1 MKKIEIELKGTSPL
15 LMHNIEGADLTGG
28 SKRKLATYD
37 NKIEA
42 EKSAYWMKNGN
53 GDKTLCVP
61 CRCLYGC
68 ILKSASYFKVKNR
81 SVKPV
86 IAGSLRIEP
95 EEVSLG
101 TNKYEIDIQSVVIQG
116 ARILRAR
123 PKLKDWKLNFDII
136 YNEDY
141 IADPKMIKEILDDA
155 GVKVGLLDFRPA
167 TGGRFGTFEV
177 SKFNP
182 VS

>member
-1 MKKIEIELKGTSPL
+1 MKKIEVELEGTSPL
-15 LMHNIEGADLTGG
+15 LMHNIQGADLQGG

-37 NKIEA
+37 DKVEA
-42 EKSAYWMKNGN
+42 EKSAYRMTSGN

-86 IAGSLRIEP
+86 IAGALRIEP

-101 TNKYEIDIQSVVIQG
+101 TDKYEIDIQSVVIQG

-123 PKLKDWKLNFDII
+123 PKLRDWKLKFNII

-141 IADPKMIKEILDDA
+141 ITDPKMIKEILDDA

-167 TGGRFGTFEV
+167 TGGMFGTFIV
-177 SKFNP
+177 SRFNP
-182 VS
+182 LS